1 MSARQQQSRAAAH
14 GFSLY
19 SRLALVYP
27 MSILPSPL
35 VTDASFMQSVRET
48 TFPAIPAAG
57 VAHEMQAQAVRWVF
71 KGADREGG
79 DPGDPCPPPS
89 FSLGAEVMAR
99 T

>member
-1 MSARQQQSRAAAH
+1 MASLNVH
-14 GFSLY
+14 GLY

-35 VTDASFMQSVRET
+35 VTDPSFIQSVRET

-57 VAHEMQAQAVRWVF
+57 VAHEMQAQAIRWVF
-71 KGADREGG
+71 KGADLEGR